1 MALPIR
7 ENNAKYL
14 TIKLGIEEPDHVKV
28 GMGVLPIIEDLRTE
42 MEIASVSP
50 SSLEVRKALHNFLRS
65 VRSLNNKT
73 AKKVM
78 EAMEDMAAEAGRC
91 YDADYIWPEAVTE
104 ESEEPVNELGE
115 LHEQFGGYIII
126 KHKNRIIF

>member
-1 MALPIR
+1 
-7 ENNAKYL
+7 
-14 TIKLGIEEPDHVKV
+14 
-28 GMGVLPIIEDLRTE
+28 

-50 SSLEVRKALHNFLRS
+50 SSLEIRKLLHNFLQS

-78 EAMEDMAAEAGRC
+78 KAMEDMVTEAGRS
-91 YDADYIWPEAVTE
+91 YDPEYIWPEAVTE

-115 LHEQFGGYIII
+115 LHEHYAGDIII
-126 KHKNRIIF
+126 EHRTRIIFC